1 MKLYSVQDQKF
12 GRYGQILQGYDY
24 KELLET
30 LEFNSPKPLDGF
42 IYEASVPQ
50 LESLKIAADFRNR
63 GFGGMPIQIG
73 YCNGTNHKL
82 NCLEY
87 HRDSEISIMSDD
99 VILILSTRDQMEDL
113 RLDTTRTEAFFIPA
127 GTGIELYATT
137 LHYAPCDAHG
147 KNGYRVVNIL
157 SRGTNDVKPMGLTNQ
172 GEDRL
177 CFGKNKWLLAHEQS
191 DEAKKGAFIGLKGKN
206 IDLAEKDCFDY

>member
-1 MKLYSVQDQKF
+1 MKLYSVHDQRFK
-12 GRYGQILQGYDY
+12 RYGQILEGYDF
-24 KELLET
+24 KELLDT
-30 LEFNSPKPLDGF
+30 LECISLKPLDGF

-50 LESLKIAADFRNR
+50 LESLKVASDFQNR

-73 YCNGTNHKL
+73 YCNGTNQKL

-99 VILILSTRDQMEDL
+99 VILILSTRDQIEDSK
-113 RLDTTRTEAFFIPA
+113 LDTARTEAFLIPA

-137 LHYAPCDAHG
+137 LHYAPCDAG
-147 KNGYRVVNIL
+147 SKSGYRVVNIL
-157 SRGTNDVKPMGLTNQ
+157 PRGTNDEKPAGLMEQ

-191 DEAKKGAFIGLKGKN
+191 AEAKRGAFIGLVGKN
-206 IDLAEKDCFDY
+206 IDLEEECLI